1 MAAAKARRTGRS
13 ILAVTTTLTVTLAA
27 AAPGLAPA
35 GSAAAPGRPHA
46 HAADACDG
54 SVGLQVSDRRPLQLR
69 PVRVAAISSVPADA
83 VVFYDFNYGDGSDDA
98 GAQPNAVHAYQ
109 DTGAYAVK
117 VTAVTTCNTMVSSPE
132 LRVVVGD
139 GLPPDVAIGFPH
151 ADQTAHFGRAGL
163 LLQGTARDPSG
174 VRKVELAM
182 QVLRVTRSATRA
194 GAAGATAAATTPKTG
209 CYWYDGHVKLRAR
222 GCASPLFFPVH
233 VTGTHWSFRM
243 NPRSQIPPGVY
254 TARVR
259 ATDRHGNASTIFSP
273 KLGDIL
279 AFKLVA

>member
-13 ILAVTTTLTVTLAA
+13 ILAVTTTLTVTLAV
-27 AAPGLAPA
+27 AAPGLVPA
-35 GSAAAPGRPHA
+35 GSAATPGRPHA

-69 PVRVAAISSVPADA
+69 PVRVAAISSVPPDA

-109 DTGAYAVK
+109 DTGDYAVK
-117 VTAVTTCNTMVSSPE
+117 VTVVTTCNTMVSSPE

-194 GAAGATAAATTPKTG
+194 GAAGATAAPG
-209 CYWYDGHVKLRAR
+209 SGLRLPAVLPGPRHRDPLVVSDESPVADPAR
-222 GCASPLFFPVH
+222 RLHRPGPGDRP
-233 VTGTHWSFRM
+233 
-243 NPRSQIPPGVY
+243 PRE
-254 TARVR
+254 RE
-259 ATDRHGNASTIFSP
+259 HH
-273 KLGDIL
+273 LL
-279 AFKLVA
+279 A